1 MHRDTSEMKTM
12 MSMKRNTS
20 DGTYASYDEGCT
32 MNIRTLSQS
41 LGRALKLMVCVGLLL
56 LVTTAAYGQTITLT
70 LDSAIAL
77 GLANSTSLKSK
88 QLAVSSSREGV
99 SAAKSGYY
107 PWFQAGANWAHFF
120 QQTQSPT
127 VSFVIGEDTLVAP
140 GSFVF
145 AQDPI
150 TFTVDLQQPLYTFG
164 RLRSG
169 VALAE
174 QGLNLAK
181 LDLTEE
187 ERSFIVEIK
196 RAFYGYILAKEVL
209 GVQEE
214 TLNQRLDTY
223 ELAKARREAGLVAD
237 FEVLSAESDVEAFRP
252 DVISASNNVELA
264 LLGVLD
270 LLDVGDAGDF
280 DIELIG
286 ELEPEYH
293 DFQRD
298 EMLDKAIDSNFSLKQ
313 YRTSI
318 NLARYQESLKRN
330 ERKPIIGAF
339 SNYTANST
347 FDTSTGANDY
357 TNWDHLVSVGVN
369 VSIPLSALLPYSRET
384 AEKNQSSL
392 DLAEVQMN
400 LSSIESSIRLGVDSI
415 LLRLNEEKAKIQSTQ
430 KNVEL
435 ASELYE
441 SARIQFEN
449 GLISRLELKE
459 AQLRLNGAQIAYLS
473 SVYNHKLA
481 LYDLAD
487 AVGVYEF

>member
-1 MHRDTSEMKTM
+1 MYGKATNR
-12 MSMKRNTS
+12 KRS
-20 DGTYASYDEGCT
+20 T
-32 MNIRTLSQS
+32 MNRECINMTHSDKRVSKP
-41 LGRALKLMVCVGLLL
+41 APVIHWLKYLTTLLL
-56 LVTTAAYGQTITLT
+56 FTVVLLALFGTAQAETIRLT

-77 GLANSTSLKSK
+77 GMANSSSLKAK
-88 QLAVSSSREGV
+88 QMSVSSSREGV

-107 PWFQAGANWAHFF
+107 PWFQAGANWVHFF
-120 QQTQSPT
+120 EQQKSPT

-145 AQDPI
+145 AQDPV
-150 TFTVDLQQPLYTFG
+150 TFTLDLQQPIYTFG
-164 RLRSG
+164 RLKSG

-187 ERSFIVEIK
+187 ERSLIVEIK
-196 RAFYGYILAKEVL
+196 RAFYGYLLALKVL

-214 TLNQRLDTY
+214 TLTQREDAY
-223 ELAKARREAGLVAD
+223 EVAQARHQAGLVAD

-252 DVISASNNVELA
+252 EVISASNNVELA

-270 LLDVGDAGDF
+270 LLDVGDTGDF
-280 DIELIG
+280 EIELIG

-293 DFQRD
+293 EFERG
-298 EMLDKAIDSNFSLKQ
+298 EMIEKAMENNYNLQQ

-318 NLARYQESLKRN
+318 NVARYQESLKKN
-330 ERKPIIGAF
+330 ERKPFIGAF
-339 SNYTANST
+339 SNYTINST

-357 TNWDHLVSVGVN
+357 STWDDILSVGINVSV
-369 VSIPLSALLPYSRET
+369 PLSALLPYSRET
-384 AEKNQSSL
+384 SEKQQASL

-400 LSSIESSIRLGVDSI
+400 LSSIESSIRLGIDSI
-415 LLRLNEEKAKIQSTQ
+415 LLRLDEEEAKIHSTE
-430 KNVEL
+430 KNVDL
-435 ASELYE
+435 ATKLYE
-441 SARIQFEN
+441 SARVQFAN

-459 AQLRLNGAQIAYLS
+459 AQLRLNGASIAYLT

-481 LYDLAD
+481 LYDLAN